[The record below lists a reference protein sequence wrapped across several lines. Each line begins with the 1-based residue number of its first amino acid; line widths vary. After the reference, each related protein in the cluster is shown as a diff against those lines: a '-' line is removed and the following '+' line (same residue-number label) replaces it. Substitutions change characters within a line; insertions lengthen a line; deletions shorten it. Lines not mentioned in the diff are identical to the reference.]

1 MAPHHRWIF
10 GKNVLVATKIANFAT
25 PFSSQLIFIVVSLYL
40 SKKSSIFALLTLASH
55 PQGSNEHLLHFST
68 EKQQFVKYPIHHHHK
83 YNNMLIDIKGINI
96 NIDNRKILEN
106 VHFRVDE
113 NEFVYIIG
121 RVGSGKSSLLK
132 TIYAEREFEGGEAH
146 VMGFDLS
153 KLRTKHIPELR
164 RQMGFVFQD
173 FALLQRHTVA
183 QNLDFVL
190 RATDWKKQTDREAR
204 IDEVLAQVEMT
215 DKKHSYPHQ
224 LSGGEQQHIA
234 IARALLNKPRL
245 ILADEPTGNLD
256 SETGER
262 IVQLLRSLTEQHT
275 AVVMVTH
282 NRQYLNQFPG
292 IVYGCSEGCI
302 HDITNDFAL

>member
-1 MAPHHRWIF
+1 
-10 GKNVLVATKIANFAT
+10 
-25 PFSSQLIFIVVSLYL
+25 
-40 SKKSSIFALLTLASH
+40 
-55 PQGSNEHLLHFST
+55 
-68 EKQQFVKYPIHHHHK
+68 
-83 YNNMLIDIKGINI
+83 MLIDIKGINI
-96 NIDNRKILEN
+96 NIEDRKILED
-106 VHFRVDE
+106 VHFQVDE

-146 VMGFDLS
+146 VMDVDLA
-153 KLRTKHIPELR
+153 KLRTKHVPELR

-173 FALLQRHTVA
+173 FALLQHHTVA

-190 RATDWKKQTDREAR
+190 KATGWKKKEEREAR

-215 DKKHSYPHQ
+215 DKKHSYPHE

-256 SETGER
+256 SETGGR
-262 IVQLLRSLTEQHT
+262 IVRLLRSLTEQHT

-282 NRQYLNQFPG
+282 NRQYLTQFPG
-292 IVYGCSEGCI
+292 IVYSCTEGRI
-302 HDITNDFAL
+302 HEITNDYSQNA